1 MLDKLCPRPPP
12 IENGEIVIKGT
23 SNGSKAELICDQ
35 GYTKS
40 KDSATCISSGKWNTN
55 MMCSKIGKRNF

>member
-12 IENGEIVIKGT
+12 IENGDIVLTGT

-40 KDSATCISSGKWNTN
+40 KDSATCTSSGKWDTN